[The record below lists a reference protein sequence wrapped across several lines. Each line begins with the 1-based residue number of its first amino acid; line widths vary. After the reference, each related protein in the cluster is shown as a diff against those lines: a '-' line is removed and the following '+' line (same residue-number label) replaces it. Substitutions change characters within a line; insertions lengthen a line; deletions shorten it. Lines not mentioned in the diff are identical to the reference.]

1 MEVHERLCINGLVGS
16 LKTPLIHEDFKGLEA
31 YISRHNCY
39 STWEARLRY
48 AYLEKGRYGKQ
59 SIKPRLFGNA
69 QERRRFLK
77 GIAVHIELPRFC

>member
-1 MEVHERLCINGLVGS
+1 
-16 LKTPLIHEDFKGLEA
+16 
-31 YISRHNCY
+31 
-39 STWEARLRY
+39 
-48 AYLEKGRYGKQ
+48 LEKGRYGKQ